1 MMKNGEVWLIDF
13 EPQVGQ
19 EIKKIRLAIIVNTD
33 ALGVLPLKV
42 VVPLTDG
49 LKQKQNWMAKLSPSH
64 SNGLSKTSFAD
75 CFQVKSLSVKRF
87 VKKIGVL
94 SEEEMAEIKLCLA
107 KVLELIF

>member
-1 MMKNGEVWLIDF
+1 MMKSGQVWLVDF

-19 EIKKIRLAIIVNTD
+19 EIKKIRPAIIVNSN
-33 ALGVLPLKV
+33 ALGILPLKV

-49 LKQKQNWMAKLSPSH
+49 LKQQQAWMTKLSPSQK
-64 SNGLSKTSFAD
+64 NGLSKTSFAD
-75 CFQVKSLSVKRF
+75 CFQVKSISDKRF

-94 SEEEMAEIKLCLA
+94 NEEEMAEVKLCLA

>member
-1 MMKNGEVWLIDF
+1 MKNGEVWLVNF

-19 EIKKIRLAIIVNTD
+19 EIKKTRPSIIVNSD

-49 LKQKQNWMAKLSPSH
+49 LKQQQTWMVKLSANQN
-64 SNGLSKTSFAD
+64 NGLSKTSFAD
-75 CFQVKSLSVKRF
+75 FFQIKSLSEKRF

-94 SEEEMAEIKLCLA
+94 TEAEMADVKVCLA
-107 KVLELIF
+107 KVLELI

>member
-1 MMKNGEVWLIDF
+1 MKSGQVWLVDS
-13 EPQVGQ
+13 EPQIGQ
-19 EIKKIRLAIIVNTD
+19 EIKKIRPAIIVNTD

-49 LKQKQNWMAKLSPSH
+49 LELQQSWMAKINPNEK
-64 SNGLSKTSFAD
+64 NGLTKTSFAD

-94 SEEEMAEIKLCLA
+94 NETEMAEVKICLA
-107 KVLELIF
+107 KVLELI